1 MTDRRE
7 VLKKLKDQS
16 LYSTG
21 SGVHFSTEEA
31 RVIMNEID
39 RYKRILVSMDGDL
52 VEYELRG
59 LFINLPPFVDPVDF
73 GKGGFFLE
81 ELIQHVEDLGGTIG
95 GWPDLLKTE
104 EQNDE

>member
-1 MTDRRE
+1 MTDRQK
-7 VLKKLKDQS
+7 VLKKLKNQS
-16 LYSTG
+16 SKETD
-21 SGVHFSTEEA
+21 SWVHFSTEEA

-81 ELIQHVEDLGGTIG
+81 KLMKHVEDLGGTIG
-95 GWPDLLKTE
+95 GWPDLVKAE
-104 EQNDE
+104 YNKDE